1 MSSEQNDPKVTQ
13 DGPMQRSGGF
23 SGWMDSTLK
32 DLRFAI
38 RTLRRNPGF
47 TLIIVLT
54 LAFGIG
60 ANAAMFTVLDQVLLR
75 SLPVKNPSQIVL
87 LRMRGRHYGSNWG
100 TSAIS
105 YPMYRDFQANNQ
117 VFSGMCARF
126 PIAVGVASGGQS
138 NRVDIELVSGT
149 YFPVMGV
156 GAALGRVFDPN
167 DDTVPNGSPIA
178 VLNYDYW
185 KQAFGGDPQIV
196 GKTLLVN
203 GHQYQIVGVAEQ
215 GFSGTQLGYSAK
227 AFVPIS
233 MANQII
239 IGTDDFLTNR
249 RQRWVNAFGRLKP
262 GVSLQQAQAS
272 LQPFMHAMLE
282 MEVKEAAFAHAS
294 ENDRTQFL
302 KCWIQVLPG
311 SQGQAYEETV
321 LSAPLWVLMC
331 ATGVV
336 LLIACANIAN
346 LLLARA
352 TGRQKEIAMRLAIG
366 ASRGR
371 LIKQLLVETLALSA
385 LGAIAGLGVAYLA
398 VRALV
403 ALYMPQDAQGLK
415 IGLTPDAR
423 ILLFFVAVTV
433 LTGILFGLVP
443 AIQSTKPDIGKTLK
457 DEAGA
462 VVGGHAG
469 MRKALVVAQ
478 VALSFLLVLGAGL
491 FLRTLNN
498 LLNMG
503 PGFPVDHLIGLNVDP
518 TIDGYTPE
526 RTKIFYN
533 QLLQTLGAVPGVR
546 SVGLASVRILDNN
559 EWDSGVT
566 VEPSGPGKGVQ
577 TAEPYMNMISP
588 NYFAALGVPI
598 VAGRDFTMQDT
609 REVHHRPEEKE
620 GGYAPATIMV
630 NERFAQKYF
639 GNENPIGHHIGF
651 GTDPGTPTDMEIIG
665 VVKDIRYTNLRDEI
679 PEQAFEPYMASRGV
693 GSGSMTVYVRTAL
706 DPAQL
711 MPVIREKIREMDS
724 TLPVYDMRT
733 MDEQLSLSLVTERMI
748 ASLSSVFGIF
758 ATLLAAIGLYGV
770 MAYTVARR
778 TREIGI
784 RMALGAERGTVI
796 WLVMRD
802 VLLLVSIGIAIG
814 VPASVALTRYARSQL
829 YGVQPNDPSTLILA
843 IAALAAVAGIAGLVP
858 AMRAS
863 RLDPM
868 IALRHE

>member
-1 MSSEQNDPKVTQ
+1 MSNRPIPSSNVQEGEPPR
-13 DGPMQRSGGF
+13 GGGF
-23 SGWMDSTLK
+23 SGWLDSTAK
-32 DLRFAI
+32 DLRFAV

-75 SLPVKNPSQIVL
+75 SLPVKNPKQIVL
-87 LRMRGRHYGSNWG
+87 LRMRGQHYGSNWG

-105 YPMYRDFQANNQ
+105 YPMYHDFQANNQ
-117 VFSGMCARF
+117 VFTGMCARF
-126 PIAVGVASGGQS
+126 PIAVGIATGGQS

-149 YFPVMGV
+149 YFPVLGV

-167 DDTVPNGSPIA
+167 DDKVPNGHSIV

-185 KQAFGGDPQIV
+185 KQGFGGDPNIV
-196 GKTLLVN
+196 GKTILVN
-203 GHQYQIVGVAEQ
+203 GHQYTIVGVAEQ
-215 GFSGTQLGYSAK
+215 GFNGAELGFSPK
-227 AFVPIS
+227 AFVPMM

-239 IGTDDFLTNR
+239 VGQDDFLTNR

-262 GVSLQQAQAS
+262 GISLTQAQAG
-272 LQPFMHAMLE
+272 LQPFMHSMLE

-294 ENDRTQFL
+294 EKVRSQFL

-311 SQGQAYEETV
+311 SQGQAAEGAV

-371 LIKQLLVETLALSA
+371 LIKQLLVETLTLSA
-385 LGAIAGLGVAYLA
+385 MGALAGLGVAYLA
-398 VRALV
+398 VRALI
-403 ALYMPQDAQGLK
+403 ALYLPANAQGMKINTAPDAQ
-415 IGLTPDAR
+415 T
-423 ILLFFVAVTV
+423 LLFFIGVTV

-443 AIQSTKPDIGKTLK
+443 AIQSTKPDIGRTLK

-469 MRKALVVAQ
+469 MRKTLVVAQ

-503 PGFPVDHLIGLNVDP
+503 PGFHVDHLVALSVDP
-518 TIDGYTPE
+518 SIDGYTQP
-526 RTKIFYN
+526 RTVTFYN
-533 QLLQTLGAVPGVR
+533 QLLQTLAGVPGVKA
-546 SVGLASVRILDNN
+546 VGMASVRILENN
-559 EWDSGVT
+559 EWDSGMT
-566 VEPSGPGKGVQ
+566 VEASGAGKGVQ
-577 TAEPYMNMISP
+577 TAEPFMNMISP
-588 NYFAALGVPI
+588 DYFAALGVPI

-609 REVHHRPEEKE
+609 REVRHRPEEKD
-620 GGYAPATIMV
+620 GGYAPATIIV

-639 GNENPIGHHIGF
+639 GKDNPIGRHIGY

-665 VVKDIRYTNLRDEI
+665 VIKDIRYTNLRDEI
-679 PEQAFEPYMASRGV
+679 PEQAFQPYMATRNVV
-693 GSGSMTVYVRTAL
+693 GGMTVYVRTAL
-706 DPAQL
+706 EPEQL
-711 MPVIREKIREMDS
+711 MPVIREKVREMDS

-733 MDEQLSLSLVTERMI
+733 MDEQLSISLATERMI
-748 ASLSSVFGIF
+748 ASLSSTFGVF
-758 ATLLAAIGLYGV
+758 ATMLAAIGLYGV

-784 RMALGAERGTVI
+784 RMALGAERVTVI

-802 VLLLVSIGIAIG
+802 VLLLVTIGIAIG
-814 VPASVALTRYARSQL
+814 IPASIALTRYAQSQL
-829 YGVQPNDPSTLILA
+829 YGVQPHDPSTMLLA
-843 IAALAAVAGIAGLVP
+843 IAALTAVAGIAGLVP
-858 AMRAS
+858 ALRAS